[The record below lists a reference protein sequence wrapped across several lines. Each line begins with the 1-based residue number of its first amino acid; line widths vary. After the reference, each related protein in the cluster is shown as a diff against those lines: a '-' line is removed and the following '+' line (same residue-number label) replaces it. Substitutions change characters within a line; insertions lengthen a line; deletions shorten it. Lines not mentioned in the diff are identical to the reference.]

1 MKAFTYHG
9 PASEEEAVKLLGAK
23 GVALAGGSSLLNLMK
38 ERVIEPE
45 VVVALKGIKG
55 LDKIEATAAG
65 ARIGANAT
73 LAALIENEALR
84 KGYPAL
90 VQALESVGT
99 PQIRHVATLGG
110 NLCAKTPCVYYQHDG
125 LACPK
130 KGNPVACPAKEG
142 ENEHSAIFATDYPC
156 VSVHAS
162 SAAPALMALGAK
174 LRIAG
179 PKGAREIAVED
190 FFAISKEDAAKE
202 NVLATGEIVTHL
214 QLGAPNPKSAT
225 YVVLHKASHDWPV
238 GLASVALEMESG
250 GRCLTARVCLG
261 AVAPIPLRAKEA
273 EAALGGARITEE
285 TASKAADAAVVKAA
299 PLSQNA
305 YKVKTTHTAVKRA
318 VLLAATGKWM

>member
-1 MKAFTYHG
+1 
-9 PASEEEAVKLLGAK
+9 
-23 GVALAGGSSLLNLMK
+23 MK

-45 VVVALKGIKG
+45 SVVALKGIKG
-55 LDKIEATAAG
+55 LDAIEAGAAG
-65 ARIGANAT
+65 AKIGANAT
-73 LAALIENEALR
+73 LVALIENEALR

-110 NLCAKTPCVYYQHDG
+110 NLCAKTPCAYYQHDG
-125 LACPK
+125 FACPK

-142 ENEHSAIFATDYPC
+142 ENEHHAIFATDYPC

-174 LRIAG
+174 ARIAG

-190 FFAISKEDAAKE
+190 LFAISKEDPAKE
-202 NVLATGEIVTHL
+202 NVLAAGEIITHVM
-214 QLGAPNPKSAT
+214 LGAPNPKSAT

-238 GLASVALEMESG
+238 GLASVALEMMG
-250 GRCLTARVCLG
+250 GTSPRVVSARICLG

-273 EAALGGARITEE
+273 EAALTGERIS
-285 TASKAADAAVVKAA
+285 TASAAKAADAAVARAA

-318 VLLAATGKWM
+318 VLLAATGQWM